1 MSVILAMCLFSLSMS
16 ITPGPVNL
24 VTLSTG
30 LNYGFKKTI
39 PFVSGATIGF
49 TLLLLAV
56 GSGLYHLVE
65 TAPIFIDLLGYG
77 GTGFICYMGYKI
89 ATAKSKVEV
98 NSVEL
103 PSFVNGFVLQW
114 LNPKAWIACLSGVS
128 AFNLVE
134 SQSMLL
140 IFCSLY
146 FAICYLS
153 IGSWALL
160 GDKIGPLI
168 NNRKVLLVFNAVM
181 GGALVFVGLYLLY
194 MQHCPSMI

>member
-1 MSVILAMCLFSLSMS
+1 MSAILAMCLFALSMS

-30 LNYGFKKTI
+30 LNYGFKKAL

-56 GSGLYHLVE
+56 GLGLYHLTE
-65 TAPIFIDLLGYG
+65 MIPFFLDLLGYG

-89 ATAKSKVEV
+89 ASAKPEIEVE
-98 NSVEL
+98 SGEL
-103 PSFVNGFVLQW
+103 PSFLNGFVLQW
-114 LNPKAWIACLSGVS
+114 LNPKAWIASLSGVS
-128 AFNLVE
+128 AFNLAG
-134 SQSMLL
+134 SISMLL

-160 GDKIGPLI
+160 GDKISPLI
-168 NNRKVLLVFNAVM
+168 NNRRILLVFNIVM
-181 GGALVFVGLYLLY
+181 GGTLVVVGLYLLFLQY
-194 MQHCPSMI
+194 QV

>member
-1 MSVILAMCLFSLSMS
+1 MSVILAMCLFALTMS

-24 VTLSTG
+24 VTLATG
-30 LNYGFKKTI
+30 LNYGFKKAL

-56 GSGLYHLVE
+56 GLGLHHLTEIIPFFMDV
-65 TAPIFIDLLGYG
+65 LGYG

-89 ATAKSKVEV
+89 ATSKPEIEV
-98 NSVEL
+98 GSGEL
-103 PSFVNGFVLQW
+103 PSFSNGFFLQW

-128 AFNLVE
+128 AFNLTG
-134 SQSMLL
+134 SNSMLL

-146 FAICYLS
+146 FSICYLS

-160 GDKIGPLI
+160 GGQISPFI
-168 NNRKVLLVFNAVM
+168 NNRRRLLIFNSLM
-181 GGALVFVGLYLLY
+181 GGVLVIVGLYLLFL
-194 MQHCPSMI
+194 QSQT